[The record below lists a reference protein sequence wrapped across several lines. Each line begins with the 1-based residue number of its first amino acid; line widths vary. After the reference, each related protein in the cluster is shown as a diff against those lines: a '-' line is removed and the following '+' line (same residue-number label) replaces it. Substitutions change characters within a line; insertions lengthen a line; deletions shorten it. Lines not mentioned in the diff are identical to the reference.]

1 MGSIIDLEATEK
13 NLRCEHV
20 KLVVVLANLIVVPIS
35 TLLLT
40 ICIIKMT
47 CLKKK
52 SLSFLTYIILLIFSA
67 EMMNNISKILQY
79 FKYAFEDKRDDQSFN
94 NDEETPRGIIC
105 QIQIFTSIISDYICL
120 SGTLLL
126 TIRCYQVMKSKNRAL
141 DKKNVRILSFGLI
154 IGISILL
161 SLIFLFIDRSRTN
174 NLAGLRYDLRD
185 RCNYWCWLE
194 HRTSIACYST
204 YFILLVLNS
213 VFAFKTNYFLKKHYQ
228 SLLKKSLVLISDDD
242 NNNTSGEEAYL
253 AEDDK
258 KRIKALKIMR
268 IKCMIYPWITIG
280 IWSLS
285 TLYRIIDDSIMH
297 DVDFVENPDES
308 EAIERDKFLNN
319 RPLQHFEE
327 ALLIFHSILS
337 SFRGILY
344 ALSFIIFEGDVAG
357 QFFKKNVFKICCCC
371 RKIENYG
378 LLEDE
383 DNDGSNKEI
392 NRISKGTG
400 DSLEDSTE
408 KVCNEEDMNFRKSSA
423 SDDVK
428 KNDLNTSDYHYN
440 D

>member
-1 MGSIIDLEATEK
+1 MGIIIDLKATDI

-20 KLVVVLANLIVVPIS
+20 KLGVVITNLIGVPFS

-47 CLKKK
+47 CLNKKN
-52 SLSFLTYIILLIFSA
+52 LSFLTYIILLIFSA
-67 EMMNNISKILQY
+67 EMMNNISKLLQY
-79 FKYAFEDKRDDQSFN
+79 FKYAFKDERDDHSFK

-105 QIQIFTSIISDYICL
+105 QIQIVTSIISDYICL

-126 TIRCYQVMKSKNRAL
+126 TLRCYQVMKSKNRVL

-161 SLIFLFIDRSRTN
+161 SLIFLFIDRRITN
-174 NLAGLRYDLRD
+174 NLVALRYDLRD

-194 HRTSIACYST
+194 HRTSTACYST
-204 YFILLVLNS
+204 YFILLLLNTY
-213 VFAFKTNYFLKKHYQ
+213 FAFKTNYFLKKHYR
-228 SLLKKSLVLISDDD
+228 SLLEKSLVLTPDN

-268 IKCMIYPWITIG
+268 IKCMIYPWITIV

-285 TLYRIIDDSIMH
+285 TLYRIIDDSIMY
-297 DVDFVENPDES
+297 DVDFEEDHEKS
-308 EAIERDKFLNN
+308 KETEREKFLNN
-319 RPLQHFEE
+319 RPLQYFEE

-344 ALSFIIFEGDVAG
+344 GLSFIIFEGGFAG

>member
-1 MGSIIDLEATEK
+1 MGIIIDLKATDI

-20 KLVVVLANLIVVPIS
+20 KLGVVITNLIGVPFS

-47 CLKKK
+47 CLNKKN
-52 SLSFLTYIILLIFSA
+52 LSFLTYIILLIFSA
-67 EMMNNISKILQY
+67 EMMNNISKLLQY
-79 FKYAFEDKRDDQSFN
+79 FKYAFEDERDDHSFN

-126 TIRCYQVMKSKNRAL
+126 TLRCYQVMKSKNRVL

-161 SLIFLFIDRSRTN
+161 SLIFLFIDRRITN
-174 NLAGLRYDLRD
+174 NLVALRYDLRD

-194 HRTSIACYST
+194 HRTSTACYST
-204 YFILLVLNS
+204 YFILLLLNTY
-213 VFAFKTNYFLKKHYQ
+213 FAFKTNYFLKKHYR
-228 SLLKKSLVLISDDD
+228 SLLEKSLVLTPDN

-258 KRIKALKIMR
+258 KRIKALTIMR
-268 IKCMIYPWITIG
+268 IKCMIYPWITIV

-285 TLYRIIDDSIMH
+285 TLYRIIDDSIMY
-297 DVDFVENPDES
+297 DVDFEEDHEKS
-308 EAIERDKFLNN
+308 KETEREKFLNN
-319 RPLQHFEE
+319 RPLQYFEE

-344 ALSFIIFEGDVAG
+344 GLSFIIFEGGFAG